1 MKAFSERKYIM
12 NKKLIISISLIIG
25 IFASGILAGYA
36 VLSIKSIGISTGLCL
51 FSDNGSCFVIKDNSP
66 VKLSPSENNPSMFSA
81 FSDGDKILVFH
92 SGINETYP
100 ASTGAYLCIKLS
112 DGERENVPEEVVS
125 SLTHLGWLSEAG
137 STKEAEFT
145 QDISV
150 KREYGNISF
159 RLPDGW
165 DYKEIKNTQKPH
177 LINIEIFRKADPGL
191 KIEISHTDAFGV
203 CGTGLTTREENLSSY
218 KITKGI
224 YDNNPYW
231 DYIVFE
237 DTPGYYVIYNHMSS
251 EKYKSVSEE
260 IDAIFSTIKI
270 AEGICFREEALK
282 VAQKLTTGENKPS
295 PGEFDLLTGI
305 WTFVFDKEETEEII
319 KINSLGEIISPA
331 QG

>member
-1 MKAFSERKYIM
+1 M
-12 NKKLIISISLIIG
+12 NKKVIISISLIIG

-51 FSDNGSCFVIKDNSP
+51 FSDNGSCFIIKENSP
-66 VKLSPSENNPSMFSA
+66 VKLSPPEDNPSMFSA
-81 FSDGDKILVFH
+81 FSDGDKMLVFH

-100 ASTGAYLCIKLS
+100 ASTGAYLCIKLG
-112 DGERENVPEEVVS
+112 DGEREDVPEEVIS
-125 SLTHLGWLSEAG
+125 SLTYLGWLSEAEE
-137 STKEAEFT
+137 TEAAGTEFT
-145 QDISV
+145 EEVSI
-150 KREYGNISF
+150 KREFGNISF
-159 RLPDGW
+159 KLPDGW
-165 DYKEIKNTQKPH
+165 DYKENKNTKKPH
-177 LINIEIFRKADPGL
+177 LISIEIFRKADPDL
-191 KIEISHTDAFGV
+191 RIEISHTDAFGV

-237 DTPGYYVIYNHMSS
+237 DTPGYYVIYNHMPS
-251 EKYKSVSEE
+251 EKYKTVSDE

-282 VAQKLTTGENKPS
+282 EAAKLTTGENKPS
-295 PGEFDLLTGI
+295 PGEFDLLTGN

-319 KINSLGEIISPA
+319 KVSSLGVIVPPA
-331 QG
+331 EN